1 MPSGLQ
7 VIKKTDRLGQLIKQ
21 GNFVANRITELRV
34 KEGVDYLVSI
44 MPERTGEMKRQT
56 KAVQFSQAQVKPG
69 WGIKIGVPYWRYVND
84 GTIYIEGQ
92 HFVERAIERIRA
104 AIDSDCRQF
113 EAFLR

>member
-7 VIKKTDRLGQLIKQ
+7 VVKKTDRLGQLIKQ
-21 GNFVANRITELRV
+21 GHVVAARIVELRV
-34 KEGVDYLVSI
+34 KEGVDYLIGI

-69 WGIKIGVPYWRYVND
+69 WGVRIGVNYWRHVND
-84 GTIYIEGQ
+84 GTLYIEGR
-92 HFVERAIERIRA
+92 HFVERAIERTRA